1 MNSAHNI
8 RQIDLNCDLG
18 EYENLNDGHTDAAIM
33 PYISSCNIACGGHAG
48 NASVM
53 AQSVQ
58 WAKQNQ
64 LRIGAHPSFPD
75 RENFGRN
82 AIDINEAD
90 LTATLKQ
97 QITSLQGICIEHGVS
112 LSYVKPHGALY
123 NMAADDLDLSLL
135 LIEVMQSID
144 AELSLMGL
152 AHSQMQL
159 AAAQVGIPFI
169 AEAFI
174 DRRYT
179 AARRLQNRSE
189 AGAVI
194 HDFDAQSEQALAL
207 ASGMAISSPDGQK
220 INISCQSLCLHGDTP
235 QAAEAAQLIN
245 QLLIKNNIQIHA

>member
-1 MNSAHNI
+1 MSPESHI
-8 RQIDLNCDLG
+8 KHIDLNCDLG
-18 EYENLNDGHTDAAIM
+18 EYENLTDGHADAAIM

-48 NASVM
+48 TASVM

-75 RENFGRN
+75 RENFGRHAMN
-82 AIDINEAD
+82 INEA
-90 LTATLKQ
+90 TVKETLKQ
-97 QITSLQGICIEHGVS
+97 QITTLKGICFEHGVP

-144 AELSLMGL
+144 DELSLMGL
-152 AHSQMQL
+152 SHSQMQL
-159 AAAQVGIPFI
+159 AAAQIGIPFI

-189 AGAVI
+189 AGAVL
-194 HDFDAQSEQALAL
+194 HDFEAQSKQALAL
-207 ASGMAISSPDGQK
+207 ASGMAISSHSGQK

-235 QAAEAAQLIN
+235 QAAESAQLLN
-245 QLLIKNNIQIHA
+245 RLLIKNNIQIHA